1 MHSKP
6 CEKLALCVILAFVH
20 AIPAVIAT
28 FCLMLLGY
36 GGKKLRVL
44 KPQDSQTITA
54 VVTNFTG
61 PAFAFSYIYGK
72 VFTGHMAIAPV
83 GLFVAEMI
91 ILGAVYL
98 VAKAMNLNKRT
109 TGGLM
114 MAAVFGNT
122 GFLGYPITMAAFP
135 QNSQAIA
142 TAVIVDQFGMTIP
155 LFSIGIAIAA
165 GFGSGK
171 VDRWQWLSFAKTP
184 LFISVVMALILRGV
198 PLPKFLTETINMLGA
213 ATIPMA
219 MISLGLSA
227 SASSMKAIKAPFAV
241 AFLAKMVAMPLLV
254 YIITSML
261 GIHGVVQKATILE
274 AAMPTAVMAG
284 VLSTRYGANGPFVS
298 GSAILMTISSV
309 ITIPVVVTM
318 LGYIK

>member
-1 MHSKP
+1 M
-6 CEKLALCVILAFVH
+6 H

-36 GGKKLRVL
+36 GGKKLNVL
-44 KPQDSQTITA
+44 KPQDAQTITA

-61 PAFAFSYIYGK
+61 PAFAFSYIHGK
-72 VFTGHMAIAPV
+72 VFTGSMAIAPI
-83 GLFVAEMI
+83 GLFAAEMI
-91 ILGAVYL
+91 VLGLVYL
-98 VAKAMNLNKRT
+98 VARMMNLNRRT

-135 QNSQAIA
+135 KDSQAIA

-184 LFISVVMALILRGV
+184 LFISVVLALILRGV
-198 PLPKFLTETINMLGA
+198 HLPKFLTETINMLGA

-219 MISLGLSA
+219 MIALGLSA
-227 SASSMKAIKAPFAV
+227 SASAMKAIKAPFAA

-254 YIITSML
+254 YAVTSLL
-261 GIHGVVQKATILE
+261 GIHGVVQKAAILE

-298 GSAILMTISSV
+298 SSAILMTVSSV
-309 ITIPVVVTM
+309 VMLPTVVTL
-318 LGYIK
+318 LGYIR